1 MPRRMRRSPK
11 RESSRRTSGAAA
23 GAETRGRLRIMRKRS
38 IAETAAMTAK
48 SHCQGRYAAASVPR
62 GTPSTAA
69 MEKPAKIHAITEG
82 RYFLSAISGANV
94 VDTAIIVPESTARK
108 SRSASSDA

>member
-1 MPRRMRRSPK
+1 MRRSPK

-23 GAETRGRLRIMRKRS
+23 GAETRGRLRMRKRS